1 MGDIPLRYE
10 SGRTLYLKDVATPR
24 DAAYIQTNVV
34 RISTMSETTHKMTS
48 KREVYIPVYRQL
60 GASTLKVVSS
70 LGSKLKEFSE
80 RLSRPG
86 INLKLVMDQSVYV
99 KSSIMA
105 LVQEGVL
112 GAILCSLVIL
122 LFLGQIRMTAIAI
135 MTLPI
140 SIMASS
146 AALYFCRADD
156 QRDDSGRDDAGD
168 RADDRQRHHLP
179 GEYPPASG
187 PRRDAA

>member
-1 MGDIPLRYE
+1 MFQTPKDMGDIPLRYE
-10 SGRTLYLKDVATPR
+10 SGRTLYLSDVATPR

-34 RISTMSETTHKMTS
+34 RING

-70 LGSKLKEFSE
+70 LGGKLKEFSE

-122 LFLGQIRMTAIAI
+122 MFLG
-135 MTLPI
+135 
-140 SIMASS
+140 
-146 AALYFCRADD
+146 ADP
-156 QRDDSGRDDAGD
+156 DDGD
-168 RADDRQRHHLP
+168 RHH
-179 GEYPPASG
+179 
-187 PRRDAA
+187 DAADLDHGLVGGARISPGRRST